1 MKKSRRPFKLLK
13 LVEAFLED
21 REYFWVEVEGK
32 LGAIPLK
39 KYTLSYIVKH
49 WKRIIVY

>member
-32 LGAIPLK
+32 LGGN
-39 KYTLSYIVKH
+39 TVKEVH
-49 WKRIIVY
+49 SQLHC